1 MEKKMKITIEC
12 EGQETRVFEAN
23 GIAATLLTDGEDSEH
38 YGLKTLIVG
47 HMSMQNLMQLREGVG
62 NELIDG
68 IENQIMEHLSA
79 KDLLKILLRDK

>member
-12 EGQETRVFEAN
+12 EGQETRVIEAN
-23 GIAATLLTDGEDSEH
+23 GIAAALLTDGGDSEH
-38 YGLKTLIVG
+38 YDLKTLIVG

-68 IENQIMEHLSA
+68 IENQIMDNLSA